1 MTAQVAW
8 VWREKLDH
16 TADFKVV
23 FVEPHMSIGEEL
35 VVLDTKR
42 CRRHSV
48 RVRLPPPAPPP
59 PPPPPPLPN

>member
-1 MTAQVAW
+1 MLHAQVAW

-23 FVEPHMSIGEEL
+23 FVEPHMEPGEEL

-42 CRRHSV
+42 CRRHSGSV
-48 RVRLPPPAPPP
+48 VAETAGEVVLMYE
-59 PPPPPPLPN
+59 